1 MLSTTPALGFL
12 CLLLASSASSA
23 PAAPVAQMAERST
36 EFNPK
41 QKWQVDE
48 VNCIQILNPA
58 PGATYHPEIQA
69 GGKIRYDYHEVIADG
84 INERRTQYTWSIPAD
99 QDLRARN
106 VHKVSDY
113 YVRVETSSSDG
124 VKLVGNAGPFAIY
137 PELQRRDNAA
147 KSDSTEF
154 DAKFALPH
162 RPTAPAPAKP
172 VASTTPKVTTTEVSV
187 EAPVVASTTPKATTP
202 KVSVDNPVVVPITPK
217 TPVETPIVPIAPVDT
232 PAQPNI
238 PDGSAATLKP
248 AEQHPL
254 DSAGVSNVNVP
265 ATPAPG
271 VVVPA
276 TPAPADPVTMP
287 ILGDSSAVSTP
298 SDSSVGDVPVP
309 HNLPP
314 VHDTGK
320 GEPVTPIQ
328 PSSIIPSKAI
338 MVAGVTAGA
347 LVIGY
352 GGGALFGALGSAV
365 GAIVGG
371 VVGGL
376 AVLASF
382 AGIPV

>member
-1 MLSTTPALGFL
+1 M
-12 CLLLASSASSA
+12 
-23 PAAPVAQMAERST
+23 
-36 EFNPK
+36 
-41 QKWQVDE
+41 
-48 VNCIQILNPA
+48 
-58 PGATYHPEIQA
+58 
-69 GGKIRYDYHEVIADG
+69 
-84 INERRTQYTWSIPAD
+84 
-99 QDLRARN
+99 
-106 VHKVSDY
+106 HKVSDY

-202 KVSVDNPVVVPITPK
+202 KATTPMISVDTPVVVPIEPK
-217 TPVETPIVPIAPVDT
+217 TPAETPVVPIAPVDT

-238 PDGSAATLKP
+238 PDSSAVTLKL

-287 ILGDSSAVSTP
+287 ISGDSSAVSTP
-298 SDSSVGDVPVP
+298 SDSSVDDVPVP

-314 VHDTGK
+314 VHDTDK

-371 VVGGL
+371 LFGGL